1 MSLNKSHKVLVIGG
15 GDPTLYQN
23 KNFYEIGDHD
33 SSYFGKNKD
42 WTKVI
47 FWHALAKKFDE
58 DHINF
63 DAVIIDNGTES
74 WLFDIPKD
82 VLNIMTQIIICR
94 MNPHAI
100 LITEI
105 YDKNIIN
112 NLFLENGLHIVGS
125 TYFNK
130 CLQYKIYNILSRVSN
145 LKLENQQGIYENGS
159 ICYIPIL
166 NHEGE
171 DTGYKKP
178 NKERAIEEN
187 QIDFCINRIIN
198 N

>member
-1 MSLNKSHKVLVIGG
+1 
-15 GDPTLYQN
+15 
-23 KNFYEIGDHD
+23 
-33 SSYFGKNKD
+33 
-42 WTKVI
+42 
-47 FWHALAKKFDE
+47 
-58 DHINF
+58 
-63 DAVIIDNGTES
+63 
-74 WLFDIPKD
+74 
-82 VLNIMTQIIICR
+82 

-178 NKERAIEEN
+178 NKEQAIEEN